1 MSGPAEIEACHEGGE
16 MARVSFGTRLRS
28 LRERAGLTHTE
39 LAVAVGV
46 SQGNIATWERNA
58 AVPEIA
64 MVERLAVFLGVSLV
78 ELLIGQPPNQFIPI
92 KPRKVTIRLTADNFA
107 HHLSTDYAMALVKGF
122 TVPAEGIDIDDFIV
136 SKLLAWVELESEK
149 SPEVGYEMS
158 RVVAALF
165 LEKLASPP

>member
-92 KPRKVTIRLTADNFA
+92 KPRKVTIRLTADKLRRPPFDRLRHVTGQGVNCP
-107 HHLSTDYAMALVKGF
+107 S
-122 TVPAEGIDIDDFIV
+122 GIDIDDFIV
-136 SKLLAWVELESEK
+136 SKLIAWVELESGK
-149 SPEVGYEMS
+149 SPDVKYELS
-158 RVVAALF
+158 RLVTAVL
-165 LEKLASPP
+165 LERLASQQ